1 MTLLL
6 NLVNLRKMLF
16 LLLLMAT
23 SSVSSQVL
31 INANVRINGFRH
43 NHDCGNDAG
52 GFNSQ
57 PDPRYRVWM
66 GYNAGNFSQITNAP
80 GLYPGCANTYG
91 ADAVFCST
99 WNPGIINAITFNAQ
113 PLNQI
118 NVDLESWEE
127 DGCGGDCTAGSCT
140 FNSDDI
146 RCGRTRVG
154 DIDFWNQA
162 PCQDFIYVG
171 EFTSGSF
178 LSMHN
183 RCSDNN
189 GRGYGIDRL
198 IVNWDF
204 ASPPTILS
212 DAFPFDRVLCPGEST
227 TLTVSVN
234 SWNGWSLGRL
244 IQWQVSTNTD
254 CNAPATWTDIPGANS
269 LSYTPPQTPGT
280 RLYRCI
286 ISSHCNNINLQ
297 QVISQ
302 CVRVTYHPYAAPI
315 ISNVCNG
322 VAVPGVPVQFCTTQP
337 PAPNASYAN
346 SSYQWSV
353 SPAGGVTISNPTSA
367 CTDITFTTSGSVT
380 ISLTYGDACPEANA
394 TAICATTVSP
404 PACDMIYVDGA
415 TGNNANIGLPG
426 SPVSNL
432 WRAFQ
437 LIGGGRNNIRITGGT
452 YTEPNIL
459 NLQNDVFVDGRWQNN
474 GGVWT
479 KSSNQNTILNCSGE
493 ETIGTSVT
501 HKVAF
506 KASGVNN
513 WRLQDLIINTSDN
526 TGNAPDGRG
535 KSNYGV
541 LIDNCANY
549 AVNRCEITVGRAS
562 NGGNGGNGG
571 NGATGSQGAIGLQGH
586 CDNNTTNRLGGAGA
600 TANGTGVRQGG
611 AGGNGGRGS
620 DYNSSN
626 NTAGLN
632 GSNGGN
638 GANGGSGA
646 GVQGSNGG
654 CGTSTDRDG
663 RKGNDG
669 AVGNTGTN
677 APLTVDVTNTTFNNY
692 WIPNGAAIAGTDGGG
707 GGGGQGGG
715 GGGRQSGTFCDDG
728 GGSGGGGGGS
738 GGQGGQGGE
747 GGRGGG
753 GAFAIYR
760 FNSNTG
766 ALIQDVVLNI
776 PGIIT
781 NGGAAGT
788 GGTGGQGGA
797 GGCGAGGNNTSTTS
811 GGSLGNNGGLCS
823 TNRVCNSTEV
833 GAGGQGGRGGNGGN
847 GGNGQPGANGINA
860 HMITDGVIT
869 NPTTSIPNPTTIT
882 LDYPINAKGC
892 NNSEVHL
899 NNTNPSTWTL
909 TGSTLLDDLNQSNS
923 SYSYNSTPLVVYYPN
938 AGTYDIGTNGDVYRD
953 WINII
958 DGTRPAQANFNLASS
973 TVCAGSTINLNA
985 SPWGTELAW
994 EWVLFELTTLSP
1006 ISTQTTQTATYT
1018 FPNVTTPT
1026 NYQIRYRVRESCCG
1040 WSKPYYTTITVVPV
1054 AEAVIASTSNI
1065 ICPGETVT
1073 LSTSGGGTYLWSNNE
1088 TTSSITVNT
1097 PGTYS
1102 VTVTDANGCTSTA
1115 QPVVLDLSPA
1125 FTPLVTAGATSII
1138 CPPAGVTL
1146 TASGGAT
1153 YLWNNGETTTSI
1165 TTTTAG
1171 VYDVLVTDVNGC
1183 DAGSAPFTVYEISAN
1198 LVSDGSANICQGDD
1212 LTLTVASSYM
1222 DPNTTYV
1229 WTFNGNVIVGQTGN
1243 SISVNQT
1250 GAYAVT
1256 VSNGTCTQNSSAI
1269 QVTVFEP
1276 TISSTNNDNTLCP
1289 GSSLTLTAS
1298 SGTTFQWQL
1307 NGVDIPGAT
1316 NATYSATVGGTYTVV
1331 ASDGNCSTTSGNF
1344 VITEIVP
1351 TVSGE
1356 NGASEFCPGSSILLT
1371 SSLGSSY
1378 QWQLNG
1384 VNIVGAT
1391 NQTYSATAPGNYT
1404 VVVTT
1409 TDGSCTSTSAV
1420 FVLTEILPIVTSSTG
1435 GNELCPGSSIT
1446 LSSSAGLNYQWQL
1459 NGVNIAG
1466 ATNQTLVVTEG
1477 GSYTV
1482 ISTTLDGT
1490 CTSTSAAFVV
1500 SEIVPVITGAGGG
1513 SSICPGSSLLLTA
1526 TAADSYQWQLNGVN
1540 IAGATSQTFDAT
1552 QAGTYTVTTS
1562 ITGCVSTSD
1571 NFVVTE
1577 ISPTISSTNNANTFC
1592 PGSTF
1597 VLTASNG
1604 TSYQWQLN
1612 GVNIAGETNQTLTV
1626 TQSGSYTVVVT
1637 DGLCSATSSAFVV
1650 TAIIPTVTSSNGTNN
1665 LCPGET
1671 VTLTSSVGSS
1681 YQWQLNGNN
1690 IAGATNQTLSIA
1702 AGGTY
1707 TVVVTTTDGSCTST
1721 SAAFVITETVPTVTS
1736 TNNAT
1741 TLCPGQ
1747 SLVLTSSTAD
1757 SYQWQSNGTNIAGAT
1772 NQTLTVSAPGDY
1784 TVTTV
1789 NGSCTSTSVIFTVT
1803 NLNATVTS
1811 VNGSNVICPGDQV
1824 VLTVG
1829 SGANYQWFLNGNPIA
1844 GATSQTYTATQSGSY
1859 SVSVNNGNCQLT
1871 SNNFTLN
1878 TNPNGC
1884 GSDTTIYDFT
1894 GDDQTF
1900 VVPADVTCLDLR
1912 MWAGGGGSADNSNGG
1927 YGGGAAYVGGRLSVT
1942 PGQVLTIRVGG
1953 GGVAGT
1959 TGNNTANGTSVYPNG
1974 GIGRRQARGGG
1985 NGGGFSAV
1993 FLANTPLAIA
2003 GAGGGG
2009 AGSGLTSGNGTNYC
2023 GGVGAEVGQ
2032 NGTRG
2037 GERNGCAQGAGGCGG
2052 NANGTNNNCLNNIS
2066 TNANGYQGGNG
2077 ENGNFTYGG
2086 AGGGGGYAG
2095 GQGGLSGDNN
2105 SGGAGGGSS
2114 FFSGTQ
2120 LSSFSG
2126 NTTTAGNATDFFNQG
2141 LYGGGGLRS
2150 STTAG
2155 NTGNAG
2161 QNGRIVLI
2169 VANQVTPTFSNL
2181 PSTICSQ
2188 STTPSLP
2195 DVSNEGIA
2203 GTWSPSTLSSSQ
2215 SGSYTFT
2222 PNPGSC
2228 ATSFSFNTNVINC
2241 DTVIYDYTGDDQTFV
2256 VPAGVTCIDVLLWG
2270 AGGGSGDNSDGG
2282 NGGGGAFVRGRLG
2295 VTPGQTLTVVVGGG
2309 GRRGIVDANG
2319 NFLMPVIYGG
2329 GGRGRSEN
2337 RGGGGG
2343 GGRSAIR
2350 LATTEWATAAGG
2362 GGGAGSGSNSG
2373 NGTRYCGGA
2382 GAALNGTGTRGG
2394 DRDGCATGAG
2404 GCGGT
2409 PTAGQNCT
2417 GGVNGAQFLGGD
2429 GENIGN
2435 QTYGGAGGGG
2445 GYFGGEGG
2453 ATGGNNSG
2461 GGGGGSSF
2469 ILNTAISV
2477 ASNAGTSGGTGGN
2490 TTVAAGNWTDFFNQN
2505 LYGGGGGRGT
2515 TQTAN
2520 SGNNGQN
2527 GRVVFI
2533 VSPPTT
2539 PTFNN
2544 IPTTLCQNATAPT
2557 LPTTSIEGI
2566 VGIWS
2571 PATVNTTQTTT
2582 YTFTP
2587 NPNYCANT
2595 TQITI
2600 TVPQATITSAN
2611 GQNVICTGQTLV
2623 LTASAGTSYQW
2634 QNNGTNIFGATNQTY
2649 TVNQAGSYTV
2659 TVNDGTCTS
2668 TSQAFIVTQFSPEVT
2683 TNNDIAT
2690 ICPGTSL
2697 TLNATAGQS
2706 YQWSFNGQAING
2718 ATNQSYTASQA
2729 GVYTVAINN
2738 GVCTSTTLPFTISV
2752 FNPVV
2757 TSTNGVTSVCPGA
2770 SVTLTAT
2777 QGASYQWFLDGNPI
2791 AGATNQTF
2799 DATQAG
2805 TYSVSVNNGNCA
2817 VTSGNFVL
2825 STFNPTVSST
2835 SGSNLLCPGGNIV
2848 LNATAG
2854 TSYQWQLNGVN
2865 LPGETNSNLIA
2876 NQAGNYTVV
2885 VNNGVCSSTSSVF
2898 TVSFYTP
2905 VITGA
2910 GGSNQIC
2917 QGGTLVLNASNGV
2930 SYQWQL
2936 NGTDIPGATN
2946 ATYTATQAGTYNVI
2960 VNNGSCSASSAN
2972 FVLTEIINPTPSIDV
2987 TAAGGCAPTTGTIS
3001 SSGTFTSITW
3011 FVNNTQVS
3019 TDPSFN
3025 FTFSQPGCY
3034 TVTAVGTL
3042 NNGCS
3047 VNVTDAQA
3055 ICLTPSPNAFFT
3067 VYPSFFSQE
3076 IQNITFNNAST
3087 DAVSYAWDFGDG
3099 SVSNDFNAQHT
3110 FANTQAGYT
3119 VSLTVTSENGC
3130 TDIHYVTIPYR
3141 ETGAV
3146 YYVPNTFTPDGDAF
3160 NQTFKPVFTSGF
3172 DPYDF
3177 EMTIFN
3183 RWGETVFV
3191 SKDSRYGWD
3200 GSYGQRGFDAP
3211 DGVYT
3216 WKISF
3221 KSQEVDKRVTLVGHV
3236 NLIR

>member
-16 LLLLMAT
+16 LLLLLAT

-31 INANVRINGFRH
+31 VNANVRIDGFRH
-43 NHDCGNDAG
+43 NRDCGSDAG

-66 GYNAGNFSQITNAP
+66 GYNAGNFSQITSAP
-80 GLYPGCANTYG
+80 GLFTGCSDTYG
-91 ADAVFCST
+91 ADAVPCSF

-118 NVDLESWEE
+118 NVDLETWEE
-127 DGCGGDCTAGSCT
+127 DGCGGDCTGGSCT
-140 FNSDDI
+140 FNSDDT

-154 DIDFWNQA
+154 DINFWNEP
-162 PCQDFIYVG
+162 PCQSNTYVG
-171 EFTSGSF
+171 QFTSGSF

-183 RCSDNN
+183 RCSSNN
-189 GRGYGIDRL
+189 GAGYGIDRL
-198 IVNWDF
+198 LINWSF
-204 ASPPTILS
+204 ASSPTILS

-244 IQWQVSTNTD
+244 VQWQVSTNTD
-254 CNAPATWTDIPGANS
+254 CNAPATWTDIPGATS
-269 LSYTPPQTPGT
+269 LSYTPPQTAGT

-286 ISSHCNNINLQ
+286 ISSHCSDISQQ

-315 ISNVCNG
+315 ISNVCNS

-426 SPVSNL
+426 APVANL

-493 ETIGTSVT
+493 ETIGTSIT
-501 HKVAF
+501 HKIAF

-513 WRLQDLIINTSDN
+513 WRLQDLIINTTDN
-526 TGNAPDGRG
+526 SGTAPDGRG

-541 LIDNCANY
+541 LIDNCSNY
-549 AVNRCEITVGRAS
+549 AVNRCQITVGGAS
-562 NGGNGGNGG
+562 NGGNGA
-571 NGATGSQGAIGLQGH
+571 NGANGANGTQGAAGMLGH

-611 AGGNGGRGS
+611 AGGNGGRGA
-620 DYNSSN
+620 DHNSNN

-632 GSNGGN
+632 GSAGG
-638 GANGGSGA
+638 GSAAGGSGA
-646 GVQGSNGG
+646 GAAGASGG
-654 CGTSTDRDG
+654 CSNSSNKDG

-669 AVGNTGTN
+669 SAGTNGTN
-677 APLTVDVTNTTFNNY
+677 APLTADVTNNTFNNF
-692 WIPNGAAIAGTDGGG
+692 WIPNGAATSGADGGG

-715 GGGRQSGTFCDDG
+715 GGGRQNGTFCDDG

-766 ALIQDVVLNI
+766 GLIQDVVLNI
-776 PGIIT
+776 PGIVT

-811 GGSLGNNGGLCS
+811 GGSLGNNGGFCS

-860 HMITDGVIT
+860 HMITDGVIS

-899 NNTNPSTWTL
+899 NNTNPSSWTL

-923 SYSYNSTPLVVYYPN
+923 SFSYNSTPLVVYYPN
-938 AGTYDIGTNGDVYRD
+938 AGTYDIGTNGGVYQD

-958 DGTRPAQANFNLASS
+958 DGTRPAQANFNLPSS

-994 EWVLFELTTLSP
+994 EWVLFQLTTISP

-1018 FPNVTTPT
+1018 FPNVSTPT
-1026 NYQIRYRVRESCCG
+1026 TYQIRYRVREACCG

-1065 ICPGETVT
+1065 ICPGESVT

-1102 VTVTDANGCTSTA
+1102 VTVTDVNGCTSTA

-1125 FTPLVTAGATSII
+1125 FTPLITPGSTTII

-1183 DAGSAPFTVYEISAN
+1183 DAGSAPFTVYEVSAN
-1198 LVSDGSANICQGDD
+1198 LVSDGSTNICQGDN
-1212 LTLTVASSYM
+1212 LTLTVASTFM
-1222 DPNTTYV
+1222 DPNATYV
-1229 WTFNGNVIVGQTGN
+1229 WTFNGNVIPGQTGN

-1269 QVTVFEP
+1269 QVTVFDP
-1276 TISSTNNDNTLCP
+1276 TISSTNNQSTLCP

-1298 SGTTFQWQL
+1298 SGTIFQWQL

-1351 TVSGE
+1351 TVTGE
-1356 NGASEFCPGSSILLT
+1356 NGATSFCPGSSILLT

-1384 VNIVGAT
+1384 VNIAGAT
-1391 NQTYSATAPGNYT
+1391 NQTYSVTAPGNYT

-1420 FVLTEILPIVTSSTG
+1420 FVLTEILPIVSSSTG

-1466 ATNQTLVVTEG
+1466 ATNQNLVVTEG

-1490 CTSTSAAFVV
+1490 CTSTSTAFVV
-1500 SEIVPVITGAGGG
+1500 TEIVPVITGAGGG

-1540 IAGATSQTFDAT
+1540 IAGATSQTYSAT

-1577 ISPTISSTNNANTFC
+1577 ISPTISSTNNANSFC

-1612 GVNIAGETNQTLTV
+1612 GVNIVGETNQTLTV

-1637 DGLCSATSSAFVV
+1637 DGLCSATSNAFVV

-1690 IAGATNQTLSIA
+1690 IAGATNQTLSIT

-1721 SAAFVITETVPTVTS
+1721 SAAFVVTETVPTVTS

-1757 SYQWQSNGTNIAGAT
+1757 SYQWQFNGTNIAGAIG
-1772 NQTLTVSAPGDY
+1772 QTYTISLPGNY
-1784 TVTTV
+1784 TVVTV
-1789 NGSCTSTSVIFTVT
+1789 NGSCTSTSAVFTVT

-1811 VNGSNVICPGDQV
+1811 VNGLNVICPGDQV

-1871 SNNFTLN
+1871 SNNFALN

-1894 GDDQTF
+1894 G
-1900 VVPADVTCLDLR
+1900 
-1912 MWAGGGGSADNSNGG
+1912 
-1927 YGGGAAYVGGRLSVT
+1927 
-1942 PGQVLTIRVGG
+1942 
-1953 GGVAGT
+1953 
-1959 TGNNTANGTSVYPNG
+1959 
-1974 GIGRRQARGGG
+1974 
-1985 NGGGFSAV
+1985 
-1993 FLANTPLAIA
+1993 
-2003 GAGGGG
+2003 
-2009 AGSGLTSGNGTNYC
+2009 
-2023 GGVGAEVGQ
+2023 E
-2032 NGTRG
+2032 
-2037 GERNGCAQGAGGCGG
+2037 
-2052 NANGTNNNCLNNIS
+2052 
-2066 TNANGYQGGNG
+2066 
-2077 ENGNFTYGG
+2077 
-2086 AGGGGGYAG
+2086 
-2095 GQGGLSGDNN
+2095 
-2105 SGGAGGGSS
+2105 
-2114 FFSGTQ
+2114 
-2120 LSSFSG
+2120 
-2126 NTTTAGNATDFFNQG
+2126 
-2141 LYGGGGLRS
+2141 
-2150 STTAG
+2150 
-2155 NTGNAG
+2155 
-2161 QNGRIVLI
+2161 
-2169 VANQVTPTFSNL
+2169 
-2181 PSTICSQ
+2181 
-2188 STTPSLP
+2188 
-2195 DVSNEGIA
+2195 
-2203 GTWSPSTLSSSQ
+2203 
-2215 SGSYTFT
+2215 
-2222 PNPGSC
+2222 
-2228 ATSFSFNTNVINC
+2228 
-2241 DTVIYDYTGDDQTFV
+2241 DQTFV

-2309 GRRGIVDANG
+2309 GQKGIVDANG

-2544 IPTTLCQNATAPT
+2544 IPTTLCQNTTAPT

-2566 VGIWS
+2566 VGTWS
-2571 PATVNTTQTTT
+2571 PATVNTAQTTT

-2600 TVPQATITSAN
+2600 TVPQATITSPN

-2634 QNNGTNIFGATNQTY
+2634 QNNGTNLFGATNQTY

-2659 TVNDGTCTS
+2659 IVNDGTCTS
-2668 TSQAFIVTQFSPEVT
+2668 TSQAFVVTQFNPEVT
-2683 TNNDIAT
+2683 TNNNIAT

-2697 TLNATAGQS
+2697 TLNATSGQS

-2718 ATNQSYTASQA
+2718 ATNQSYTATQA

-2738 GVCTSTTLPFTISV
+2738 GVCTSNTLPFTISV

-2757 TSTNGVTSVCPGA
+2757 TSANGVTSVCPGA
-2770 SVTLTAT
+2770 SVTLTST

-2791 AGATNQTF
+2791 AGATNQTL

-2917 QGGTLVLNASNGV
+2917 QGGTLVLTASNGV

-2946 ATYTATQAGTYNVI
+2946 ATYTATQAGTYNVV
-2960 VNNGSCSASSAN
+2960 VNNGSCTASSSN
-2972 FVLTEIINPTPSIDV
+2972 FVLTEIVNPSPSINV

-3001 SSGTFTSITW
+3001 SSGTFTAITW
-3011 FVNNTQVS
+3011 FVNNSQVS

-3110 FANTQAGYT
+3110 FANTQGGYT
-3119 VSLTVTSENGC
+3119 VSLTATSDNGC

-3200 GSYGQRGFDAP
+3200 GSYGQRGIDAP
-3211 DGVYT
+3211 DGVYS